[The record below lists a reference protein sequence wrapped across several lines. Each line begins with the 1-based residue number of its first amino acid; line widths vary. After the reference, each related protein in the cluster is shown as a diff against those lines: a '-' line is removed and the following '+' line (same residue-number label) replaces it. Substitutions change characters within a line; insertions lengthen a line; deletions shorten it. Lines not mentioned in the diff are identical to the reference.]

1 MKLEEKLN
9 KWSLNC
15 LGFDKVHT
23 KPVTYSPNAYNV
35 YRRGLEDCYKNCSKA
50 KWEAWDSCVRFCSKL
65 DGSQLTISSYNSMC
79 FTAQFVFKLGDLWY
93 LARLTR
99 DHNHV
104 TPIKNS
110 DQIDK
115 YFNY

>member
-1 MKLEEKLN
+1 MAELETKLN

-23 KPVTYSPNAYNV
+23 KPVTYSLNM
-35 YRRGLEDCYKNCSKA
+35 YRLGLEDCYKNCSKA
-50 KWEAWDSCVRFCSKL
+50 KWEAWDNCVRFCRKL
-65 DGSQLTISSYNSMC
+65 DGFQLTISGYNTNC
-79 FTAQFVFKLGDLWY
+79 FTVQFIFKLGDLWY
-93 LARLTR
+93 LARITR

-110 DQIDK
+110 DQIDE
-115 YFNY
+115 YFNP